1 PRSRKASPRRA
12 DSPFEGGI
20 CRTGGNR
27 CHARPCATG
36 GRSLRD
42 SALPGASGLWRAP
55 PVDQRRKLMR
65 SPLVAPLGV
74 LFLLAACSGT
84 AETEDEPAQAETTT
98 ETAKDDSK
106 LPDTGGDAPIELTA
120 IEKGELLRL
129 DGDHECRF
137 IIKGQPG
144 PALVAKA

>member
-1 PRSRKASPRRA
+1 MTMAIAPSRCAPRSRKASPRRA

-20 CRTGGNR
+20 CPTGGNR

-42 SALPGASGLWRAP
+42 SALPGASGLWRAT

-65 SPLVAPLGV
+65 TPLVAPLGV

-84 AETEDEPAQAETTT
+84 AQPEDKTAQAETHPEQTGRAT
-98 ETAKDDSK
+98 RRETM
-106 LPDTGGDAPIELTA
+106 
-120 IEKGELLRL
+120 
-129 DGDHECRF
+129 
-137 IIKGQPG
+137 GQNMWIT
-144 PALVAKA
+144 V

>member
-1 PRSRKASPRRA
+1 MAIAPSRCAPRSRKASPRRA

-20 CRTGGNR
+20 CPTGGNR

-74 LFLLAACSGT
+74 LFLLAACSGQ
-84 AETEDEPAQAETTT
+84 AQTEDKPAQARSEEHT
-98 ETAKDDSK
+98 S
-106 LPDTGGDAPIELTA
+106 ELQSLMRISYA
-120 IEKGELLRL
+120 VF
-129 DGDHECRF
+129 C
-137 IIKGQPG
+137 
-144 PALVAKA
+144 